1 MYRKIIV
8 IFIIVSIVSIY
19 FSACS
24 KIDNENEEPIDGIME
39 QINNMSL
46 EEKIGQ
52 MLIVGM
58 EGYEI
63 DENIKELIN
72 KYYVGGFIL
81 FKKNIES
88 AQQLINLTN
97 DLKKLN
103 EQNLIPLFLS
113 IDEEGGSISRLPP
126 EFIKSESNRVI
137 GENNDPLLSFEIG
150 GIIAKQIK
158 SLGFNINFAPVLDI
172 DSNPNNPVIGDRSF
186 GPDPNLV
193 SELGIATMKGI
204 QSQNIV
210 PVIKHFPGHGDTDT
224 DSHLGL
230 PSVDKS
236 FNDLMQFELIPFKN
250 AIEDGADAVMVA
262 HILYEMIDPLY
273 PSTLSETIIQ
283 DLLRDQLGFNGIVIT
298 DDMTMGAIM
307 DNYDVTEASIQS
319 IKAGCDI
326 VLICHGYENII
337 NVLEALKRAVENN
350 EITEDR
356 INQSVY
362 RILTIKHKYGIENN
376 RIEDIDI
383 EQLNSEMESL
393 LNNLTR

>member
-1 MYRKIIV
+1 
-8 IFIIVSIVSIY
+8 
-19 FSACS
+19 
-24 KIDNENEEPIDGIME
+24 
-39 QINNMSL
+39 
-46 EEKIGQ
+46 
-52 MLIVGM
+52 
-58 EGYEI
+58 
-63 DENIKELIN
+63 
-72 KYYVGGFIL
+72 
-81 FKKNIES
+81 
-88 AQQLINLTN
+88 
-97 DLKKLN
+97 
-103 EQNLIPLFLS
+103 
-113 IDEEGGSISRLPP
+113 RLPP

-326 VLICHGYENII
+326 VLVCHGYENII